1 MMDYA
6 GRAAQA
12 GPQGSGR
19 AAMLRRTLRSHRR
32 AGMLPTRVPWHA
44 QCRWMARSREGSVT
58 WLPICTGMT
67 LGGHGE
73 EETDEAPEPQPEAP
87 TIKATSFESSKGLSA
102 QHVFIVGLHKG
113 EIPRGAK
120 ATDFEVCKFLVAL
133 TNESRGIG

>member
-1 MMDYA
+1 MA
-6 GRAAQA
+6 CRESI
-12 GPQGSGR
+12 GSSSTELDEVLAKDRILIETDTVPDVAELIRQSVAEG
-19 AAMLRRTLRSHRR
+19 APLVDL
-32 AGMLPTRVPWHA
+32 LPEDFRHGILVELA
-44 QCRWMARSREGSVT
+44 T
-58 WLPICTGMT
+58 WVEPT
-67 LGGHGE
+67 E